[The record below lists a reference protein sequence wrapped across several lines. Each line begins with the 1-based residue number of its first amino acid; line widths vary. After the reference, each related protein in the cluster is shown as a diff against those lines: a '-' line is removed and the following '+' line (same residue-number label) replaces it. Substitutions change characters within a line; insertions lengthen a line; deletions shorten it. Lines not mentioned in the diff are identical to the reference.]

1 MKMLR
6 ILFIIILL
14 TSLLGCGYTSIYEQN
29 KNNNFSITSLEF
41 TGDKTINNTLNR
53 KLNKYTKN
61 KSDKNFKI
69 IINSKYSKTP
79 IAKDQTGTATDFKL
93 VVDLD
98 LEFLIQNKSN
108 KISMTETFNIK
119 NDSDNFQQSKYEK
132 EIKNN
137 LSNFLFDKI
146 ISYLSSFE

>member
-1 MKMLR
+1 MLR

-14 TSLLGCGYTSIYEQN
+14 TSLLGCGYPSIYKQN

-61 KSDKNFKI
+61 KSDKNFKVK
-69 IINSKYSKTP
+69 INSKYSKTP

-93 VVDLD
+93 VVNLD

-119 NDSDNFQQSKYEK
+119 NDNDNFQQSKYEK

-137 LSNFLFDKI
+137 LSDFLFDKI
-146 ISYLSSFE
+146 VSHLSSFE